1 MFSVQIISLRDQ
13 RKRKER

>member
-1 MFSVQIISLRDQ
+1 MFFVQIISLRDQ